1 MIAKKITFVEEIID
15 VPINKDRLLQLIVDA
30 IMNDISE
37 ELKMKNKNLLTKSD
51 NV

>member
-15 VPINKDRLLQLIVDA
+15 VPINKDRLLQLIVEA

-37 ELKMKNKNLLTKSD
+37 ELKVKNKNLLTKSD